1 MNTKFK
7 QYTCIDCGCSFSK
20 NSFDGIDDEVSTS
33 SPRCPD
39 CQYKNSLIGQE
50 CEYCDNPA
58 TYEISGIFLCDYHHD
73 DYADG
78 WFKED

>member
-7 QYTCIDCGCSFSK
+7 QYTCIDCGCKFSE

-39 CQYKNSLIGQE
+39 CQYENSLIGKE
-50 CEYCDNPA
+50 CEYCDSPA
-58 TYEISGIFLCDYHHD
+58 TYEIGGTFLCDYHHD

-78 WFKED
+78 WFRED

>member
-7 QYTCIDCGCSFSK
+7 QYTCIDCGCSFSE

-39 CQYKNSLIGQE
+39 CQYENSLIGQE
-50 CEYCDNPA
+50 CEYCDSPA
-58 TYEISGIFLCDYHHD
+58 TYEIGGTFLCDYHHD

-78 WFKED
+78 WFRED